1 MAGDMLSKRVIACLD
16 VRDGKLAKSVK
27 FVDTKDIGDPV
38 EKARQYY
45 RDGLDELVFYDIT
58 ASSENRGIMLE
69 VVEKV
74 AAQVFIPFS
83 VGGGVRSVE
92 DATKLRL
99 AGAEK
104 INVNSAAVKDP
115 DLIRR
120 CSDAIGAQSVVL
132 SMDVLRVP
140 SSETTP
146 SGYEIV
152 INGGRTRMGLDAIQ
166 WAKRGETLG
175 AGELVVNSIDADG
188 TREGYE
194 IRLTRM
200 VADAVT
206 IPVIASGGAGK
217 PEHLYDVLTEGHADA
232 ALVASMVH
240 YGDYT
245 VQDLKRYLRGRG
257 VKVRMTRV

>member
-1 MAGDMLSKRVIACLD
+1 MLSKRVIACLD
-16 VRDGKLAKSVK
+16 VRDGKLAKSIK

-45 RDGLDELVFYDIT
+45 ENDLDELVFYDIT
-58 ASSENRGIMLE
+58 ASSDNRGIMLD
-69 VVEKV
+69 VVERV
-74 AAQVFIPFS
+74 AAEVFIPFS
-83 VGGGVRSVE
+83 VGGGIRSVD
-92 DATKLRL
+92 DATRLRL

-104 INVNSAAVKDP
+104 VNVNSAAVKDP
-115 DLIRR
+115 ELIRR

-132 SMDVLRVP
+132 SMDVLRTARTA
-140 SSETTP
+140 SIP

-152 INGGRTRMGLDAIQ
+152 INGGRTPMRIDAIA
-166 WAKRGETLG
+166 WAVRGESLG

-194 IRLTRM
+194 IELTRS
-200 VADAVT
+200 VADAVS

-217 PEHLYDVLTEGHADA
+217 PEHLYEVLTDGHADA

-245 VQDLKRYLRGRG
+245 VRQLKEYLRDKGI
-257 VKVRMTRV
+257 KVRLPRAID

>member
-1 MAGDMLSKRVIACLD
+1 MLSKRVIACLD

-38 EKARQYY
+38 EKAREYY
-45 RDGLDELVFYDIT
+45 LDGLDELVFYDIT
-58 ASSENRGIMLE
+58 ASSDRRGIMLD
-69 VVEKV
+69 VVERV
-74 AAQVFIPFS
+74 ASQVFIPFS
-83 VGGGVRSVE
+83 VGGGVRAVE

-104 INVNSAAVKDP
+104 VNVNTAAVQDP
-115 DLIRR
+115 QLIARV
-120 CSDAIGAQSVVL
+120 SQAIGAQSTVL
-132 SMDVLRVP
+132 SMDVLRVEP
-140 SSETTP
+140 SARTP

-152 INGGRTRMGLDAIQ
+152 IHGGRTRTGKDALA
-166 WAKRGETLG
+166 WAREGEALG

-200 VADAVT
+200 IADAVA

-217 PEHLYDVLTEGHADA
+217 PEHLLEVLTEGRADA
-232 ALVASMVH
+232 ALIASMVH
-240 YGDYT
+240 FGQYK
-245 VQDLKRYLRGRG
+245 VSELKNFLNQHGI
-257 VKVRMTRV
+257 KVRTGW

>member
-1 MAGDMLSKRVIACLD
+1 MLSKRVIACLD

-27 FVDTKDIGDPV
+27 FIDTKDIGDPV

-45 RDGLDELVFYDIT
+45 RDDLDELVFYDIT
-58 ASSENRGIMLE
+58 ASSDNRAIMLD
-69 VVEKV
+69 VVERV
-74 AAQVFIPFS
+74 AAEVFIPFS
-83 VGGGVRSVE
+83 VGGGIRSVE

-104 INVNSAAVKDP
+104 VNVNSAAVKDP
-115 DLIRR
+115 ELIRR
-120 CSDAIGAQSVVL
+120 CSDAIGTQSVVL
-132 SMDVLRVP
+132 SMDVRRTSP
-140 SSETTP
+140 TADIP

-152 INGGRTRMGLDAIQ
+152 INGGRTPVGFDAVA
-166 WAKRGETLG
+166 WARRGESLG

-194 IRLTRM
+194 LTLTRAI
-200 VADAVT
+200 ADAVT

-217 PEHLYDVLTEGHADA
+217 PEHLYEVLTAGHADA

-245 VQDLKRYLRGRG
+245 VRQLKEYLRSRG
-257 VKVRMTRV
+257 IKVRLPRAYG